1 MDIAY
6 EKYETTYEVHV
17 MIIMIITTLS
27 TVQMLMLIAL
37 ETYYVCYNQ
46 CMMRV
51 IFKMTIEN
59 NYTTNCATYLNML
72 NEVEA
77 MVLLQIITLI
87 VHDITEIRTSGKDA

>member
-59 NYTTNCATYLNML
+59 NYTAHCATYLNML
-72 NEVEA
+72 NEVET
-77 MVLLQIITLI
+77 MVLLQIMTLI

>member
-51 IFKMTIEN
+51 IFKMSIES
-59 NYTTNCATYLNML
+59 NYTAHCATYLNML